1 MRDSGSYD
9 DFLSLFR
16 FGVFFSR
23 NQDLFQDSLKP
34 IYYLGFVYLFLAHAG
49 EAESAEVFGIE

>member
-1 MRDSGSYD
+1 MMTFYPYLGLG
-9 DFLSLFR
+9 F
-16 FGVFFSR
+16 FFSR